1 MLRSFSKERL
11 KSQWI
16 AIDFLTLKQLNL
28 PSHIHN
34 IIHFFGRWSILTWF
48 FEILPIFCWRIGKKG
63 FKILGIF
70 EFSTILAIHKKTLK
84 LINIPIDT
92 IFIFNS
98 TGEWRNK
105 YTRIHFGKHISKP
118 FEIGMHSGN
127 LPRDPNSLLFIPCN
141 SFDGKPQIRPFPQF
155 INNPTIFLHN
165 FLKSRYRNC
174 IYFCI
179 LISILLWC

>member
-11 KSQWI
+11 KSQWV

-34 IIHFFGRWSILTWF
+34 IVHFFGRWSILTWL
-48 FEILPIFCWRIGKKG
+48 FEILPIFCWRIGKKS

-84 LINIPIDT
+84 LINIPINT
-92 IFIFNS
+92 IFIFNR

-105 YTRIHFGKHISKP
+105 YPGIHFGKHIPKP
-118 FEIGMHSGN
+118 FEIGMHSSN
-127 LPRDPNSLLFIPCN
+127 LPRDPNSFLFIPGN
-141 SFDGKPQIRPFPQF
+141 SFDRKSQIWSFPQF
-155 INNPTIFLHN
+155 INKPSIFLHN
-165 FLKSRYRNC
+165 LLKS
-174 IYFCI
+174 I
-179 LISILLWC
+179 